1 MAKIEI
7 KKILIFIIL
16 TFSSFVSNATER
28 DWLTSAGNYKSHRF
42 FLGQQIV
49 KDNIKELEKFW
60 IFNSSFSSPID
71 TVQAPP
77 LFIKDQLIVVTLSGD
92 LISISPD
99 NGSVNWK
106 VKLENPIGRRG
117 LTYYMAENK
126 NLEGLYVASKDKI
139 IHLDKYGKIKN
150 TFLTGLSLLHPI
162 VYEDTLYVATL
173 TNGIKA
179 YDLLTKKEIWQTSL
193 NKNNIN
199 SRVWSGFSFDFESK
213 TLFVV
218 TSNPAKDHK
227 TLLGKNRN
235 GDDYSVSLIAL
246 SASDGSIKWQ
256 YKHINNDLWD
266 FDLVGN
272 PIIVKN
278 IKIKNQNQSKNS
290 VIALSKTGD
299 VIMVEIETGQP
310 IFKDSFKNI
319 SVERSDIKDVFT
331 SPTQKSYSKPEKF
344 SNIIIDTEKDFG
356 HLDNENLNFIKNK
369 IRHAK
374 SGFYV
379 PTSLNHDVIIYGL
392 HGGAEWP
399 GGTLI
404 KSENST
410 NLIIPSNNYPWIIRV
425 HYQEKK
431 YLELSNFFNGFP
443 KKIYYSFLS
452 LKNNLSL
459 KINKIKNIFSS
470 KKESKKI
477 HSVDL
482 AFKNR
487 TEINKFFEPPNAK
500 YKLVDKI
507 YKFLPGSFNNKTYA
521 TNCAGCHGNARQGRM
536 QSEVYGDAFYPSLV
550 GMTETKKWNLSDTY
564 EKMKKYHESFNIKMN
579 LSLVEFKSMT
589 DYFKKYDK
597 KLISENHVELSAF
610 WQLLLDKDGLPATTP
625 PWGKITNLNLSTGKK
640 IWEVPFGIRKV
651 NNKII
656 KGDINFGGVL
666 STKNNIAFFTGGTDS
681 MAYALDVK
689 TGKVIWSDLLPYAGS
704 APPMAFNYKGC
715 DFIVFTSTGGRFVGY
730 KKNGDATVAYKL
742 KSCTITN

>member
-1 MAKIEI
+1 MSKIEI
-7 KKILIFIIL
+7 KKILIFLIL
-16 TFSSFVSNATER
+16 TFNPPFSNAAEI

-42 FLGQQIV
+42 FSGQQIV

-60 IFNSSFSSPID
+60 IFNSNFSSPID

-77 LFIKDQLIVVTLSGD
+77 LFIKDQLIIVTLSGN

-99 NGSVNWK
+99 NGSENWK
-106 VKLENPIGRRG
+106 VKLETPVGKRG
-117 LTYYMAENK
+117 LTYHPSKNK
-126 NLEGLYVASKDKI
+126 NLEGLYVASGKNI

-173 TNGIKA
+173 ISGVKA
-179 YDLLTKKEIWQTSL
+179 YNLLTKKEIWKTSL
-193 NKNNIN
+193 KKNNIN
-199 SRVWSGFSFDFESK
+199 SRVWSGFSFDSESK

-218 TSNPAKDHK
+218 TSNPANNHK
-227 TLLGKNRN
+227 SLVGKNRN

-246 SASDGSIKWQ
+246 SADNGSIKWQ
-256 YKHINNDLWD
+256 YKHIINDLWD
-266 FDLVGN
+266 FELVGN

-278 IKIKNQNQSKNS
+278 VKLKNNNQSKNS

-299 VIMVEIETGQP
+299 VIMLDIETGEP
-310 IFKDSFKNI
+310 IFKNSFKNI
-319 SVERSDIKDVFT
+319 SVERSDIKGVFT

-344 SNIIIDTEKDFG
+344 SNIIIDIEKDFN
-356 HLDNENLNFIKNK
+356 HLDSENLNFVKNK

-374 SGFYV
+374 SGFYI

-399 GGTLI
+399 GGTLL

-410 NLIIPSNNYPWIIRV
+410 NLIIPSNNDPWIIRI

-431 YLELSNFFNGFP
+431 YLELNNFFGGFP

-452 LKNNLSL
+452 LKINLSS
-459 KINKIKNIFSS
+459 KINKIKNIFSNN
-470 KKESKKI
+470 KDSKKI
-477 HSVDL
+477 YSIDL
-482 AFKNR
+482 SFKNKK
-487 TEINKFFEPPNAK
+487 ELNEFFEPPNAR

-521 TNCAGCHGNARQGRM
+521 TNCSGCHGKARQGRM
-536 QSEVYGDAFYPSLV
+536 QSELYGDAFYPSLV

-564 EKMKKYHESFNIKMN
+564 EKMKKNHEAFNIKIN
-579 LSLVEFKSMT
+579 LSTEEFKSMT
-589 DYFKKYDK
+589 NYFKKYDK
-597 KLISENHVELSAF
+597 KLISENNVELIAF
-610 WQLLLDKDGLPATTP
+610 WQLLLDKDGLPSTTP
-625 PWGKITNLNLSTGKK
+625 PWGKITNLDLSTGKK
-640 IWEVPFGIRKV
+640 IWEVPFGVRKV

-656 KGDINFGGVL
+656 NGDINFGGVL
-666 STKNNIAFFTGGTDS
+666 STKNNIVFFTGGTDS

-689 TGKVIWSDLLPYAGS
+689 TGKVIWNDLLPYAGS

-715 DFIVFTSTGGRFVGY
+715 DFVVFTSTGGRFVGY

-742 KSCTITN
+742 KSCSITN